1 MTDVEV
7 FVDDDRAYELWL
19 IRNRSGW
26 VINTTRVPSANY
38 LILHTANCASISG
51 RPANGER
58 WTTDYAKVC
67 APTRKALSEWAA
79 ARAGVDPATCG
90 LCMA

>member
-1 MTDVEV
+1 VADVEV

-26 VINTTRVPSANY
+26 VINTTREPSASY
-38 LILHTANCASISG
+38 LILHTASCTSISG
-51 RPANGER
+51 RPARGER
-58 WTTDYAKVC
+58 WTADYAKVC
-67 APTRKALSEWAA
+67 GPTRKALSGWAA
-79 ARAGVDPATCG
+79 AQIGVEPTTCG